1 MEVST
6 VNDMNEMPGMENP
19 AGMGDSGGDATPSPG
34 GTGAES
40 SDMAYCVK
48 CRKKTAM
55 VETQKVTMKNGR
67 PALSGKCG
75 VCGTGMY
82 KILSQKA

>member
-1 MEVST
+1 
-6 VNDMNEMPGMENP
+6 
-19 AGMGDSGGDATPSPG
+19 
-34 GTGAES
+34 
-40 SDMAYCVK
+40 MAYCVK

>member
-1 MEVST
+1 
-6 VNDMNEMPGMENP
+6 MNEMPGMENTGGSEE
-19 AGMGDSGGDATPSPG
+19 AGSATPSAG
-34 GTGAES
+34 GTDAES
-40 SDMAYCVK
+40 GEMAYCVK

-82 KILSQKA
+82 KILSQKK

>member
-1 MEVST
+1 M
-6 VNDMNEMPGMENP
+6 NDMNEMPGMENT
-19 AGMGDSGGDATPSPG
+19 GGSEEASSATPAAG
-34 GTGAES
+34 AGAES
-40 SDMAYCVK
+40 GEMAYCVK

>member
-1 MEVST
+1 
-6 VNDMNEMPGMENP
+6 MNEMPGMENTGGSEDTGSP
-19 AGMGDSGGDATPSPG
+19 APSAG
-34 GTGAES
+34 AGAEGGE
-40 SDMAYCVK
+40 MAYCVK

>member
-1 MEVST
+1 M
-6 VNDMNEMPGMENP
+6 NDMPGTEQP
-19 AGMGDSGGDATPSPG
+19 KETGETSGMSETPPQPQNLE
-34 GTGAES
+34 GAES
-40 SDMAYCVK
+40 GEMAYCVK
-48 CRKKTAM
+48 CRKKTSM

-67 PALSGKCG
+67 PAVKGKCS

>member
-1 MEVST
+1 M
-6 VNDMNEMPGMENP
+6 NDMNEMPGMENT
-19 AGMGDSGGDATPSPG
+19 GGSEESGSATPSAG
-34 GTGAES
+34 AGAES
-40 SDMAYCVK
+40 GEMAYCVK